1 MAKLRISPS
10 AASELIDIL
19 EFITLQSGDRMVG
32 AEFVATLRR
41 KCRTLAA
48 LPGQMGRLRP
58 ELGHGIRSFAYHGY
72 IIIFRYIDNVFEV
85 LHILEGHRDI
95 DAHLNDRH

>member
-19 EFITLQSGDRMVG
+19 EFIPFKAAIG

-41 KCRTLAA
+41 KCRMLAA
-48 LPGQMGRLRP
+48 LPGQMGRPRP
-58 ELGHGIRSFAYHGY
+58 EFGDGIRSFAYHGY
-72 IIIFRYIDNVFEV
+72 VIIFRYSDNVFEV

-95 DAHLNDRH
+95 DAHFNNQH